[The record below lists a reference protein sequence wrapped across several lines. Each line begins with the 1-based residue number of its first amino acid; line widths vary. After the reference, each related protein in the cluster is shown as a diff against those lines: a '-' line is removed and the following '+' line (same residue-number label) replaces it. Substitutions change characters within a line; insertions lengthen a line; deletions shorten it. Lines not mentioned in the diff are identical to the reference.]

1 MIKLVN
7 RHTKQYFLTD
17 LDVSWTAFFFGAW
30 VPLYRGEIRQFW
42 LFFLLDIVTF
52 GIYNCFMFFYFNKGF
67 VRRKLQNGWSPA
79 HESDKQMILA
89 HGIASPE
96 SMEALGS
103 TDDFSDRYEPHRGGF
118 YILFTL
124 SAIIGTL
131 VIRNFFFY
139 DL

>member
-7 RHTKQYFLTD
+7 RHTKQYFFTE

-52 GIYNCFMFFYFNKGF
+52 GIYNCFMFFNFNKGF

-89 HGIASPE
+89 CGIASPE
-96 SMEALGS
+96 SMEELGN
-103 TDDFSDRYEPHRGGF
+103 TEEFSDRYEPRRGGF
-118 YILFTL
+118 YILFTIAVIVGAL
-124 SAIIGTL
+124 A
-131 VIRNFFFY
+131 IRNHLFY
-139 DL
+139 N